1 MYRRLG
7 IGFKLVT
14 KLESWFRDNG
24 AEYAYM
30 ATDKDNDASIN
41 LFTHRCGY
49 SKFRTPSI
57 LVQPVFVHRLSVSRH
72 VSIINVSPS
81 EAETL
86 YRQKYSATEFFPR
99 DIDSILKNKLSLGS
113 FIAVRSD
120 YRWSGVEEFLTNP
133 PESWAV
139 MSLWDSKAV
148 FRLEVRGAGKIR
160 KGFAWTTRLM
170 DRVLP
175 CFRIPSVPNLFKP
188 FGLYVMYGL
197 FGSGPDAGELV
208 KSLCKHA
215 HNLARVGGCGV
226 VATEL
231 AGCDPLREAVPHW
244 RRLSCA
250 EDLWCIKR
258 IADDYSDGEVGD
270 WTKSTS
276 ESTIFVDPRE
286 F

>member
-1 MYRRLG
+1 
-7 IGFKLVT
+7 
-14 KLESWFRDNG
+14 
-24 AEYAYM
+24 
-30 ATDKDNDASIN
+30 
-41 LFTHRCGY
+41 
-49 SKFRTPSI
+49 
-57 LVQPVFVHRLSVSRH
+57 
-72 VSIINVSPS
+72 
-81 EAETL
+81 
-86 YRQKYSATEFFPR
+86 
-99 DIDSILKNKLSLGS
+99 
-113 FIAVRSD
+113 
-120 YRWSGVEEFLTNP
+120 
-133 PESWAV
+133 
-139 MSLWDSKAV
+139 
-148 FRLEVRGAGKIR
+148 
-160 KGFAWTTRLM
+160 M

-175 CFRIPSVPNLFKP
+175 WFRIPSVPNLFKP

-270 WTKSTS
+270 WTKSTP
-276 ESTIFVDPRE
+276 ETTIFVDPRE